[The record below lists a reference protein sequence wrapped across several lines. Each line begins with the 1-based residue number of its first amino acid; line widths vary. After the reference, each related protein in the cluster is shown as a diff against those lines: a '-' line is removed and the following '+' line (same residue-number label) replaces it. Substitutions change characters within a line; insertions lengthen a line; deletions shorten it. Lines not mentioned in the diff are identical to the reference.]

1 MMDGSTWV
9 LALLGA
15 VGLHLM
21 VRRHLIQASEL
32 VGTATMPDQLPRARE
47 RVSDPSPQRGTCL
60 AASFQRADDKEW

>member
-15 VGLHLM
+15 LGLHLL
-21 VRRHLIQASEL
+21 VRRNRIQAPDL

-47 RVSDPSPQRGTCL
+47 RVIDPSPQRGTCL
-60 AASFQRADDKEW
+60 AISFQRADDKEW